1 MLSLLRKR
9 YNVLCSP
16 AQIYVVISLVTVLA
30 MLVQNMME
38 PHKYCVGN
46 LSCDLNFSNLFLFA
60 AKLVYIA
67 VWTIILNSLCKTGYK
82 NLSWLFV
89 LLPLVLFMLL
99 IVAFVTSNL

>member
-38 PHKYCVGN
+38 PHKYCVGT

-99 IVAFVTSNL
+99 IIAFVTSKL